1 MRSSLDI
8 FYLFLSSLSRAFYT
22 FMQVSYE
29 FAMIANRDDCRF
41 EYFMRSILLGP
52 RQPAFM
58 AYTTSGIDKK
68 KD

>member
-1 MRSSLDI
+1 
-8 FYLFLSSLSRAFYT
+8 
-22 FMQVSYE
+22 MQVSYE